1 MSKQLLKEYIAI
13 LINEALR
20 NKLYVW
26 DFDDTLVKTHSK
38 VRVTKNPEGHEPY
51 VVEMTPAEYAVY
63 DKEPG
68 DEFDYSDFSN
78 VINPEAI
85 RWTQNILQ
93 KIIRKRGP
101 GAAVILTARGILAAP
116 AIRDYLKDIGIND
129 IKIITLGN
137 SDPQLKADWIY
148 EKAQSGEYSEIEFFD
163 DSYKNIKA
171 VKNLPEVPGVNIIA
185 RHIVH

>member
-1 MSKQLLKEYIAI
+1 MSKQLLKEYITI
-13 LINEALR
+13 LINEALDGV
-20 NKLYVW
+20 NKLRVF
-26 DFDDTLVKTHSK
+26 DFDDTLVKTHS
-38 VRVTKNPEGHEPY
+38 RVHVKKANGDELWL
-51 VVEMTPAEYAVY
+51 TPAEYAIY

-85 RWTQNILQ
+85 HWTQNILQ
-93 KIIRKRGP
+93 KVISKRGP
-101 GAAVILTARGILAAP
+101 GAAVILTARGISAAP

-129 IKIITLGN
+129 IEIITLGN